1 MRIALTYAA
10 QIKDGAYVTNLTD
23 YNLIGTYWV
32 SLYLNDDKVIYLIVL
47 EKF

>member
-23 YNLIGTYWV
+23 YNLIETYWV